1 MASSGT
7 DTQHCRAS
15 PLADKKVLIVSA
27 DHPELEQLRTH
38 LRGWD
43 MRVEQAPN
51 PLDGLVQLRV
61 AQDSPHPFD
70 AVLFG
75 TRGHRVRGEQFAA
88 LLQSEPRLARLRAI
102 HIGEFRGTDREAAL
116 RQCGFSAFVP
126 VPVDKTLLFNALH
139 QALAEVSPRTGI
151 ARLADRYLALAPYT
165 PRMDMLLAEP
175 DAAQRRRVREALKRG
190 RHHLFEVENGEQ
202 TMEALSSHVFDMV
215 LIDLHLPGINAIEAV
230 RLFHFSRAPDEWPAF
245 VVLADQ
251 PSAEELRECRRLD
264 IAALVHK
271 PIQPQALAQTIVT
284 AARDGPGRPAE
295 SYGRRLA
302 HASESALPIIDEH
315 HLQEL
320 ARLGEDPTFLS
331 TLIGE
336 FLAEIEQ
343 SLRRVLDARG
353 SAKAYA
359 LFLELGHALKDIAG
373 NVGALRLYELALVAS
388 QLPEPIF
395 EQEGEQLL
403 SRIELALDQT
413 RTAFSRHVEHQG
425 VLREPGGSP
434 C

>member
-1 MASSGT
+1 MDSSDT
-7 DTQHCRAS
+7 DTQRYRSS

-27 DHPELEQLRTH
+27 DHPELAQLRAH
-38 LRGWD
+38 LLSWD
-43 MRVEQAPN
+43 LRVQQAPN
-51 PLDGLVQLRV
+51 PLDGLVQLRM

-70 AVLFG
+70 LVLFA

-88 LLQSEPRLARLRAI
+88 LLQSEPRLARLRSI
-102 HIGEFRGTDREAAL
+102 HIGELRGTDREAAL

-126 VPVDKTLLFNALH
+126 IPVDKTLLFNALH
-139 QALAEVSPRTGI
+139 QAFSEVSPSSGI
-151 ARLADRYLALAPYT
+151 ARLLDRYLALAPYT
-165 PRMDMLLAEP
+165 PPMDVLLAEP
-175 DAAQRRRVREALKRG
+175 DSAQRRRVREALKRG
-190 RHHLFEVENGEQ
+190 GHHLFEVENGEQ
-202 TMEALSSHVFDMV
+202 AMEALSTHVFDMV

-230 RLFHFSRAPDEWPAF
+230 RLFHFSRAPDEWPPF

-251 PSAEELRECRRLD
+251 PSAEELRECRRLE

-271 PIQPQALAQTIVT
+271 PIQPQALAQTIAT

-315 HLQEL
+315 QLQEL
-320 ARLGEDPTFLS
+320 ARLGEDPAFVS
-331 TLIGE
+331 NLIGE

-343 SLRRVLDARG
+343 SLRRALDARG

-359 LFLELGHALKDIAG
+359 RFLELGHALKDIAG

-395 EQEGEQLL
+395 EQEGERLL

-413 RTAFSRHVEHQG
+413 RAAFSRHLDHRG
-425 VLREPGGSP
+425 VLGDPKGSP
-434 C
+434 